1 MFENKSK
8 EEATKEILES
18 VKEYYAK
25 YMKKPE
31 YKDGDR
37 ISYASRVFDE
47 KEMVNLIVAQR
58 AYEMNSTAIQTTDE
72 MMQTA
77 NSLKR

>member
-8 EEATKEILES
+8 EEATKEILNS
-18 VKEYYAK
+18 VKEYY
-25 YMKKPE
+25 KKFMVRPE

-47 KEMVNLIVAQR
+47 KEIQIKNLQGKTL
-58 AYEMNSTAIQTTDE
+58 EQLLFT
-72 MMQTA
+72 
-77 NSLKR
+77 